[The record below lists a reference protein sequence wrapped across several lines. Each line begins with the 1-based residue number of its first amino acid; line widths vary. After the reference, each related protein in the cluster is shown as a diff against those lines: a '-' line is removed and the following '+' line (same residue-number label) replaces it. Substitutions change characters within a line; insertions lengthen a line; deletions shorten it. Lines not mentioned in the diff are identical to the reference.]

1 MKHYSLMVA
10 LAMGSALIGANSAQ
24 AGAEVGSWYVA
35 PKAVFV
41 NPDKDYTF
49 YTGSTTA
56 NPYKTDSA
64 FGGSLAVGKVLSQNW
79 DVELG
84 YVYSSHKVSNAAG
97 AELDKLKLRGLELV
111 VNRVFMRDSF
121 INPFIGAGINSMNYR
136 AQSVSDAGVPQAT
149 RNQRDGLGYLVKAGA
164 LVDVTS
170 DGALQISAEVGQRS
184 DGYFSSCDLCV
195 RNELRHQEDLFAG
208 LGIHYNFGFGG
219 HAKAAPAVAA
229 APVAAPAPAP
239 MAAPVAPPPPPP
251 PPAPADS
258 DHDGVVDSADRC
270 PGTVAGAAV
279 DATGCELDNDKD
291 RVVNRLD
298 KCPTTPAGDKVDA
311 VGCSLSMALEVQFDT
326 GKATIKPESNG
337 KLDEFVQFLKD
348 VPSANG
354 ELEGHTDNVGKKASN
369 QSLSQRRAEAV
380 KAYVVGK
387 GVDAARLT
395 AKGYGDTKPVADNKT
410 VDGRAANRRVVFTR
424 SGN

>member
-1 MKHYSLMVA
+1 
-10 LAMGSALIGANSAQ
+10 
-24 AGAEVGSWYVA
+24 
-35 PKAVFV
+35 
-41 NPDKDYTF
+41 
-49 YTGSTTA
+49 
-56 NPYKTDSA
+56 
-64 FGGSLAVGKVLSQNW
+64 
-79 DVELG
+79 
-84 YVYSSHKVSNAAG
+84 
-97 AELDKLKLRGLELV
+97 
-111 VNRVFMRDSF
+111 
-121 INPFIGAGINSMNYR
+121 
-136 AQSVSDAGVPQAT
+136 
-149 RNQRDGLGYLVKAGA
+149 
-164 LVDVTS
+164 
-170 DGALQISAEVGQRS
+170 
-184 DGYFSSCDLCV
+184 
-195 RNELRHQEDLFAG
+195 
-208 LGIHYNFGFGG
+208 
-219 HAKAAPAVAA
+219 
-229 APVAAPAPAP
+229 
-239 MAAPVAPPPPPP
+239 
-251 PPAPADS
+251 
-258 DHDGVVDSADRC
+258 
-270 PGTVAGAAV
+270 V

-387 GVDAARLT
+387 GIDAARLT